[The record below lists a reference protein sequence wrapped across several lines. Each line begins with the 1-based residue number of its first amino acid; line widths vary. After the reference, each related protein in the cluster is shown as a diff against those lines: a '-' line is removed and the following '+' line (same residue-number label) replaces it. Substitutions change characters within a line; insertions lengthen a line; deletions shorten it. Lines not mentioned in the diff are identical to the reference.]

1 MGSIA
6 LHDKVAH
13 HPLGAAS
20 YYFKT
25 ALVQYLNN
33 QCPRSPVAIH
43 IGSQPN
49 CSPHIGNITTFATGF
64 SIAAALKEQY
74 DREVRVVFVLVD
86 TAPSPNANE
95 HAPTTIDGVNY
106 QRSLKQTGD
115 LEQHTSPLIRVLQRL
130 SELSDIPYGIET
142 QSLWRSTPVFASI
155 LQKIVA
161 QRDFL
166 GPRLSPE
173 TGRLA
178 IRASC
183 PQCGLAD
190 KHGINN
196 RYDNDGRT
204 ITFSC
209 PQHGDYIVDMT
220 CHEDLQRL
228 EFNTPLRNLIRILI
242 CSQDTTRSWIMCTGS
257 DYAGFYQEQ
266 LLWRL
271 LEGRV
276 DGPVI
281 CYAPLILDWSGG
293 KLSKS
298 LYVET
303 GAYQYLVDSGRGYM
317 LDADVFLGC
326 EGGSEALFEEV
337 REWVRKPYKLFRDYS
352 VEYMDFKLRERGM
365 RVL

>member
-1 MGSIA
+1 MAS
-6 LHDKVAH
+6 HDGVAH

-25 ALVQYLNN
+25 ALIQYLNKE
-33 QCPRSPVAIH
+33 CPRSPIAIH

-64 SIAAALKEQY
+64 AIAAALKEQY
-74 DREVRVVFVLVD
+74 NRAVTVVFVLVD
-86 TAPSPNANE
+86 TAPSPNE
-95 HAPTTIDGVNY
+95 STTIRGVKY
-106 QRSLKQTGD
+106 QRSLKHTGD
-115 LEQHTSPLIRVLQRL
+115 IAQNSKPLIWVLQRL
-130 SELSDIPYGIET
+130 SELSSIPYDIET
-142 QSLWRSTPVFASI
+142 QSLWRSTPAFASI
-155 LQKIVA
+155 IQKIVA
-161 QRDFL
+161 QRHLL

-178 IRASC
+178 IRAPC

-190 KHGINN
+190 KHGLNN
-196 RYDNDGRT
+196 RYHDDGR
-204 ITFSC
+204 IEFWC
-209 PQHGDYIVDMT
+209 PEHGDYIVDT
-220 CHEDLQRL
+220 TSHEHLHRL
-228 EFNTPLRNLIRILI
+228 EFNTPLRNFIRVLI
-242 CSQDTTRSWIMCTGS
+242 CSQDTARSWIMCTGS

-271 LEGRV
+271 LERTV

-281 CYAPLILDWSGG
+281 FYTPLVLDWSGG

-303 GAYQYLVDSGRGYM
+303 GAYKYLVDAGKGYL
-317 LDADVFLGC
+317 LDGDVFMGC
-326 EGGSEALFEEV
+326 EGGLEALFEEV
-337 REWVRKPYKLFRDYS
+337 REWVAKPYKLFRNYS
-352 VEYMDFKLRERGM
+352 VEYMDLQLRERGM